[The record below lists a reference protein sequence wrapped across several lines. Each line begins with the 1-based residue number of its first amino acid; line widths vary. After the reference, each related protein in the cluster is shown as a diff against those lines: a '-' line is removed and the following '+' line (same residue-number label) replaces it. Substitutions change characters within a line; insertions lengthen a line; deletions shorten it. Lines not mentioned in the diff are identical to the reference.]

1 MDNLY
6 VVMPAYNEEENIENV
21 VKAWYTVLSGKNPL
35 SKLVVADSGSNDT
48 THERLLKLKE
58 TYPQLEILA
67 DTGKQHGPKVIALYD
82 YAIKKGAD
90 YVFQTDSDGQ
100 TDPEEFEEFWNL
112 RMEYDGVFGHR
123 KVRGDGKSRA
133 VVEHVVCFLVW
144 MYFGVKVPDANAPFR
159 LLKVDTVK
167 KYLYRMREDYNLPNI
182 MMTTWFAYYGEK
194 IVYKEVSFKPRQAGV
209 NSINIPKIVKIGW
222 QALKD
227 FKKFKQEMKR
237 QLR

>member
-194 IVYKEVSFKPRQAGV
+194 IVFKEVSFKPRQAGV